1 MRYYSRV
8 PILLLIIG
16 LLASLWTAG
25 RRVIVERAAR
35 TVELT
40 VDMEQLRQLALSV
53 GVPLPTALDR
63 LKAAGVTSIA
73 VGEQTLGELETDGV
87 IQVRHAVPGLT
98 PGVTAVRIPDSAL
111 FHQAADAL
119 RIRL

>member
-1 MRYYSRV
+1 MRYYSRI

-25 RRVIVERAAR
+25 RRIIVERAAR

-40 VDMEQLRQLALSV
+40 VDFEQLRQLALNV

-87 IQVRHAVPGLT
+87 IQVQHATARVT
-98 PGVTAVRIPDSAL
+98 PGVTDVRIPDPG
-111 FHQAADAL
+111 
-119 RIRL
+119 